1 MKIKKLTEFLI
12 ETNSQLEYSG
22 EDVTKMPIIGK
33 IITYSIGPFEEGEYD
48 IVEIIDSPDGKDI
61 YVTDKWYKEY
71 KRIPQIVHSD
81 LVKEYIP
88 VEKLGN
94 FY

>member
-1 MKIKKLTEFLI
+1 MKIKRIKEFSVK
-12 ETNSQLEYSG
+12 ENLEYSG

-33 IITYSIGPFEEGEYD
+33 VITHPIGPFDEGEYD
-48 IVEIIDSPDGKDI
+48 IVEIIDSTDDKDI
-61 YVTDKWYKEY
+61 YVCNKWYKEY
-71 KRIPQIVHSD
+71 KRIPQIIHSD

-88 VEKLGN
+88 VEKFGN

>member
-1 MKIKKLTEFLI
+1 MKIKRIKEFSIKENL
-12 ETNSQLEYSG
+12 SYSG

-33 IITYSIGPFEEGEYD
+33 VITHPIGPFDEGEYD
-48 IVEIIDSPDGKDI
+48 VVEIIDAPDGKDI
-61 YVTDKWYKEY
+61 YVCNKWYKEY
-71 KRIPQIVHSD
+71 KRIPQIIHSD

-88 VEKLGN
+88 VAKFGN

>member
-1 MKIKKLTEFLI
+1 MRLKRIKEFSI
-12 ETNSQLEYSG
+12 KENLEYSG

-33 IITYSIGPFEEGEYD
+33 VITHPIGPFDEGEYD
-48 IVEIIDSPDGKDI
+48 IVEIIDAPDGKDI
-61 YVTDKWYKEY
+61 YVCNKWYKEY
-71 KRIPQIVHSD
+71 KRIPQVIHAD

-88 VEKLGN
+88 VAKFGN